1 MVSKTA
7 CIKRCWNCLNQPV
20 RDSST
25 SCLFCCKFPVQWPT
39 LSTLTCNQISEKQKE
54 KFKQSIFVSQTKFV
68 CSCLPYVINH
78 PKILSTSC
86 HFTTEL
92 LHKVYH
98 RFLLTLLLWT
108 VVSVIRT
115 SIKLYSLGMSIII
128 SSLKEISSNASEC
141 KPMLNIKTTH
151 TKKQKQTEYD
161 FSLNI
166 ESVKKDST
174 SASTNQWEA
183 VAYYTSSKLVEKFA
197 RKWASFSILIQMWPW
212 MKVKVIQIGI
222 NCRVQR
228 CLSSYKGQKILVCK
242 CPNTSYCSF
251 FFFLSFL
258 NSAKWTVQFSDLNTH
273 WER

>member
-1 MVSKTA
+1 M
-7 CIKRCWNCLNQPV
+7 W
-20 RDSST
+20 ST
-25 SCLFCCKFPVQWPT
+25 ILKFC
-39 LSTLTCNQISEKQKE
+39 
-54 KFKQSIFVSQTKFV
+54 
-68 CSCLPYVINH
+68 
-78 PKILSTSC
+78 
-86 HFTTEL
+86 L
-92 LHKVYH
+92 LHV
-98 RFLLTLLLWT
+98 TLQQNFCTRYTIDFFWP